1 MRGKAALR
9 LCYSAAMATAHKT
22 PPGGGTFVGLQRR
35 GTIAIPADIRKRHH
49 LDEPGAQVELVERE
63 DGVIELRPQLPH
75 PAEQQWFWTER
86 WQRMEREA
94 DADIAAGRVTTHES
108 GEDFLAHLDGLES
121 ES

>member
-1 MRGKAALR
+1 MR
-9 LCYSAAMATAHKT
+9 LCYYAAMATAQKASPT
-22 PPGGGTFVGLQRR
+22 PDAGTFVALQRR

-49 LDEPGAQVELVERE
+49 LDEPGAQVELIERA

-94 DADIAAGRVTTHES
+94 DAEIEAGRVSTHES
-108 GEDFLAHLDGLES
+108 AEDFLAHLDALEDGS
-121 ES
+121 

>member
-1 MRGKAALR
+1 MTTVGK
-9 LCYSAAMATAHKT
+9 TA
-22 PPGGGTFVGLQRR
+22 PSGGTFVGLQRR

-94 DADIAAGRVTTHES
+94 DADITAGRVTTHES
-108 GEDFLAHLDGLES
+108 GKDFLAHLDGLES